1 MGDPPNAPIRALFIC
16 HYNRK
21 RSATAERL
29 FGKDP
34 ALEVLSAGTSDEAMV
49 QVNQRMLE
57 WADIVF
63 VMDDEQVQALAHMF
77 PDHPALPQVVCL
89 DIQDTYHFLDPE
101 LVAVLQDRTRPYFE
115 KLRAGAGAERLR

>member
-1 MGDPPNAPIRALFIC
+1 MGESPNAPIRALFIC

-21 RSATAERL
+21 RSATAERV

-63 VMDDEQVQALAHMF
+63 VMDDAQVQALGKMF
-77 PDHPALPQVVCL
+77 PDHPCLDQVVCL
-89 DIQDTYHFLDPE
+89 NILDNYHFLDPE
-101 LVAVLQDRTRPYFE
+101 LVSILEERTKPHLE
-115 KLRAGAGAERLR
+115 KLRANS

>member
-1 MGDPPNAPIRALFIC
+1 MEASPPAPIRALFIC

-29 FGKDP
+29 LGKEP

-63 VMDDEQVQALAHMF
+63 VMDNEQVEALGKLF
-77 PDHPALPQVVCL
+77 PDHPRLDHVGCL
-89 DIQDTYHFLDPE
+89 HIADDYHFLDPQ
-101 LVAVLQDRTRPYFE
+101 LVANLHERTKPHF
-115 KLRAGAGAERLR
+115 ERLRR

>member
-1 MGDPPNAPIRALFIC
+1 MGESPNAPIRALFIC

-21 RSATAERL
+21 RSATAERV
-29 FGKDP
+29 FSKDP

-63 VMDDEQVQALAHMF
+63 VMDDEQVQALGKMF
-77 PDHPALPQVVCL
+77 PDHPRLGQVVCL
-89 DIQDTYHFLDPE
+89 NILDNYHFLDPE
-101 LVAVLQDRTRPYFE
+101 LVTILEERTKPHLD
-115 KLRAGAGAERLR
+115 KLRAHR